1 MDEKV
6 IELDSS
12 EMQILS
18 EFDAETTVHKNA
30 QEKYGSDFYRIG
42 LLENFVLISTKS
54 EVSEEDLQVRLNVI
68 KTGNKRASRGMESW
82 MRHDWWNVHLV
93 FETGS
98 YDQVLERLEE
108 IYDLKPYKEIDLNKI
123 EIRQGNDKMAVR
135 LNSVTPHDV
144 GEPITTLQMVNYRL
158 MAIDDGITDD
168 MWQLITTPETGYRI
182 LTEMQRLRTKILS
195 NQE

>member
-1 MDEKV
+1 MDQSV

-12 EMQILS
+12 EMHVLS
-18 EFDAETTVHKNA
+18 EFDAEATVHKSA
-30 QEKYGSDFYRIG
+30 QEKYGADFYRIG

-68 KTGNKRASRGMESW
+68 KTGNERARRGMETW

-108 IYDLKPYKEIDLNKI
+108 MYDLKPYKEIDLNKI

-168 MWQLITTPETGYRI
+168 MWQLITTPETGYKI
-182 LTEMQRLRTKILS
+182 MTEMQRLRTKILN
-195 NQE
+195 NQG

>member
-1 MDEKV
+1 MDERV

-12 EMQILS
+12 KMHVLS

-30 QEKYGSDFYRIG
+30 QEKYGADFYRIG

-68 KTGNKRASRGMESW
+68 KTGNERARRGMETW

-144 GEPITTLQMVNYRL
+144 GESIVTLQMVNYRL

-168 MWQLITTPETGYRI
+168 MWQLITTPETGYKI
-182 LTEMQRLRTKILS
+182 MTEMQRLRTKILN
-195 NQE
+195 NQG